1 MRLKSGRTSV
11 RPYVQG
17 FDMMRY
23 FSALSPCLLLTLI
36 FLSSASAAQ
45 SGNPAIEANLSQL
58 SLPAGVRPVEFASG
72 KVNIQSATGRHT
84 LQVEIAETRR
94 QIERGM
100 MYRTSLPE
108 TDGMLFIYPK
118 ANRGSFWML
127 NTFIPLSI
135 AYADELGVI
144 FQISDMTPCGNLPE
158 SECAKKTYPARE
170 PFRFALEVNQGY
182 FARRG
187 ISVGDRIEVMAD

>member
-1 MRLKSGRTSV
+1 MKHRLTSL
-11 RPYVQG
+11 P
-17 FDMMRY
+17 
-23 FSALSPCLLLTLI
+23 ACLLLALI
-36 FLSSASAAQ
+36 FLSSASAVQ

-58 SLPAGVRPVEFASG
+58 SLPAGVRPVEFAAG

-94 QIERGM
+94 QIERGL

-108 TDGMLFIYPK
+108 TGGMLFIYPK
-118 ANRGSFWML
+118 ANKGSFWMF
-127 NTFIPLSI
+127 NTFIPLSV
-135 AYADELGVI
+135 AYADEHGVI
-144 FQISDMTPCGNLPE
+144 FQISDMVPCGNLPE
-158 SECAKKTYPARE
+158 SECAKKTYPARQ

-187 ISVGDRIEVMAD
+187 ISVGDRIEVVAD